1 MTVTTPI
8 ASHLE
13 DILAADFASWNVPAG
28 GCALVTSDGIL
39 ASTGDLDTELPW
51 ASVTKVVSALA
62 VLDVVAQGD
71 LDLDEPA
78 GPQGS
83 TVRHLLAHA
92 SGLAFNEPRVVSAP
106 GRRRI
111 YSNVG
116 IDTVTQVAVER
127 AGAASAAALV
137 DARVLQPL
145 GMTRTRLVG
154 PPAHGAV
161 GPLADLALL
170 ARELVNPRVLDVVH
184 ASTLTYPDLAGVLP
198 GYGRQDPNG
207 WGLGVEIRG
216 RKSPHWMP
224 SSSSP
229 RTFGHFGRSGSF
241 VWVDPDADLAGI
253 ALTGRP
259 FGDWAADAWSAST
272 TRWHRAVTA
281 QESGER

>member
-8 ASHLE
+8 AYHLE

-145 GMTRTRLVG
+145 GMT
-154 PPAHGAV
+154 
-161 GPLADLALL
+161 
-170 ARELVNPRVLDVVH
+170 
-184 ASTLTYPDLAGVLP
+184 
-198 GYGRQDPNG
+198 
-207 WGLGVEIRG
+207 
-216 RKSPHWMP
+216 

-281 QESGER
+281 QESGEQ